1 MGTQIPRDS
10 LGPVDKICFPFRGQ
24 LRQQGTWELGIREVN
39 IGVLLEA
46 GPSVLGGAESLEM
59 GRLSPQ
65 TRSCQEHPGLFP
77 SLKSRPG

>member
-1 MGTQIPRDS
+1 MGTQISRDS

-24 LRQQGTWELGIREVN
+24 LRQQEAWELGIREVN
-39 IGVLLEA
+39 IGTLLEA

-65 TRSCQEHPGLFP
+65 TYSCQEHPGLFP